1 MLGSDVVETFFR
13 DRAKNFKKGA
23 SRNLDDDDDDIV
35 VVDAGKSS
43 MSTSVLK
50 THIIIEKLFLNS

>member
-1 MLGSDVVETFFR
+1 VLGSDVVETFFR

-35 VVDAGKSS
+35 VVDAGK
-43 MSTSVLK
+43 
-50 THIIIEKLFLNS
+50 